1 MKKLLRKYLKFVGK
15 IEERH
20 YWPLFI
26 FISLYFVVPYSEILI
41 TALIIFYFTKGEK
54 LLRKGF
60 NLITKN
66 LPEWVTVGGS
76 VSFFLVMLDD
86 TLMYLA
92 ILAIA
97 YYSTRKAKQLQDD

>member
-1 MKKLLRKYLKFVGK
+1 MKKLVRKYLKFVGK

-26 FISLYFVVPYSEILI
+26 FISLYFVVPYSEFVI

-54 LLRKGF
+54 LLRKGY
-60 NLITKN
+60 NLVTKK

-76 VSFFLVMLDD
+76 VIFFLVMLDD

>member
-1 MKKLLRKYLKFVGK
+1 MKKLVRKYLKFVGK

-54 LLRKGF
+54 LLRKGY
-60 NLITKN
+60 NLVTKK

-76 VSFFLVMLDD
+76 VIFFLVMLDD

>member
-1 MKKLLRKYLKFVGK
+1 MKKLVRKYLKLVNK
-15 IEERH
+15 VEERH

-54 LLRKGF
+54 LLRKGY
-60 NLITKN
+60 NLVTKK

-76 VSFFLVMLDD
+76 VIFFLVMLND
-86 TLMYLA
+86 TLMYIS

>member
-1 MKKLLRKYLKFVGK
+1 MRKLIRKYLKFVGK

-26 FISLYFVVPYSEILI
+26 FLSLYFVVPYSEIVI

-54 LLRKGF
+54 ILRKGYD
-60 NLITKN
+60 LVTKK

-76 VSFFLVMLDD
+76 IIFFLVMLDD
-86 TLMYLA
+86 TLMYVS
-92 ILAIA
+92 ILLIA
-97 YYSTRKAKQLQDD
+97 YYSNKKAKELQDD